1 MTPTRQANR
10 EVVTM
15 RAAMFYE
22 PGDVR
27 MEDVPA
33 PEPGPGEVLVHIGA
47 ALTCGT
53 DVKTYKRGHPTLI
66 KVTPSPFGHEFGG
79 TVEEVGEG
87 AEAWR
92 PGTRVVAAN
101 SAPCNRCYYCKVG
114 DQSMCEDLAFLN
126 GAFAE
131 YIVVPSRIV
140 DQNLYEIPE
149 GMEFSR
155 GALLEP
161 LACAV
166 HGVVRTPISVGDTV
180 AVIGAGQIGLMFV
193 RLATERG
200 ARVICVDKSPA
211 RLEVAKR
218 LGAEETVE
226 AAEGVNTIEA
236 VRGWTPEAR
245 GADVVIEAVGIPQL
259 WEQALQLVRKGG
271 EVTLFGGAPSGTS
284 IEVDTVLL
292 HYSQLT
298 VRGIF
303 HHTPYTVQVAFDLL
317 KSGRVDPEPFIS
329 GVRPLEKVVEALEQH
344 GRQEGIKYEIRPP
357 EGGPS

>member
-1 MTPTRQANR
+1 
-10 EVVTM
+10 
-15 RAAMFYE
+15 MFYE

-27 MEDVPA
+27 MEDVAA
-33 PEPGPGEVLVHIGA
+33 PEAGPGEVLVRIGA

-53 DVKTYKRGHPTLI
+53 DVKTYRRGHPTLI
-66 KVTPSPFGHEFGG
+66 KETPSPFGHEFGG
-79 TVEEVGEG
+79 TVEVVGEG
-87 AEAWR
+87 VEGWS
-92 PGTRVVAAN
+92 PGMRVVAAN

-114 DQSMCEDLAFLN
+114 DQSMCENLSFLN

-131 YIVVPSRIV
+131 YIVVPSGIV
-140 DQNLYEIPE
+140 EQNLYEIPE
-149 GMEFSR
+149 GVEFGR
-155 GALLEP
+155 AALLEP

-166 HGVVRTPISVGDTV
+166 HGIVRTPVEVGDTV

-200 ARVICVDKSPA
+200 ARVICVDRSA
-211 RLEVAKR
+211 ERLAAAGR

-226 AAEGVNTIEA
+226 AAEGVDTIAA
-236 VRGWTPEAR
+236 VREWTPEAR
-245 GADVVIEAVGIPQL
+245 GADVVIEAVGLPQL
-259 WEQALQLVRKGG
+259 WEQALLMVRKGG

-284 IEVDTVLL
+284 IQVDTVLL

-298 VRGIF
+298 ARGVF

-317 KSGRVDPEPFIS
+317 RSGRVDPEPFIS
-329 GVRPLEKVVEALEQH
+329 GVRPLEDVVEALEQH

-357 EGGPS
+357 GAGAS

>member
-1 MTPTRQANR
+1 
-10 EVVTM
+10 V

-33 PEPGPGEVLVHIGA
+33 PEPGPGEVLVRIGA

-53 DVKTYKRGHPTLI
+53 DVKTYRRGHPTLI
-66 KVTPSPFGHEFGG
+66 KETPSPFGHEFAG
-79 TVEEVGEG
+79 TVEAVGSGVEG
-87 AEAWR
+87 W
-92 PGTRVVAAN
+92 PTGTRVVAAN

-114 DQSMCEDLAFLN
+114 DQSMCENLAFLN

-149 GMEFSR
+149 GVEFSR
-155 GALLEP
+155 AALLEP

-166 HGVVRTPISVGDTV
+166 HGIVRTPIATGDTV

-200 ARVICVDKSPA
+200 ARVLCADMSES
-211 RLEVAKR
+211 RLEVAR
-218 LGAEETVE
+218 QLGAEETVQV
-226 AAEGVNTIEA
+226 AEGTDTIEA
-236 VRGWTPEAR
+236 VREWTPEAR
-245 GADVVIEAVGIPQL
+245 GTDVVVEAVGLPET
-259 WEQALQLVRKGG
+259 WEEALQMARKGG
-271 EVTLFGGAPSGTS
+271 DVTLFGGAPSGTTM
-284 IEVDTVLL
+284 EVDTVLL

-298 VRGIF
+298 IRGIF
-303 HHTPYTVQVAFDLL
+303 HHTPYTNQVAFDLL
-317 KSGRVDPEPFIS
+317 KTGRVDPEPFIS
-329 GVRPLEKVVEALEQH
+329 GVRPLEDVVEALESH

-357 EGGPS
+357 GGGSS

>member
-1 MTPTRQANR
+1 
-10 EVVTM
+10 
-15 RAAMFYE
+15 MFYE

-27 MEDVPA
+27 MENIAVPEA
-33 PEPGPGEVLVHIGA
+33 GPGEVLVHIGA

-53 DVKTYKRGHPTLI
+53 DVKTYKRGHPTLFEEL
-66 KVTPSPFGHEFGG
+66 PSPFGHEFGG
-79 TVEEVGEG
+79 TVEAVGEG
-87 AEAWR
+87 VEGWR
-92 PGTRVVAAN
+92 AGMRVVAAN
-101 SAPCNRCYYCKVG
+101 SAPCNHCFYCKVG
-114 DQSMCEDLAFLN
+114 DQSMCENLSFLN

-140 DQNLYEIPE
+140 AQNLYEIPE

-155 GALLEP
+155 AALLEP

-166 HGVVRTPISVGDTV
+166 HGVLRTPISMGDTV

-200 ARVICVDKSPA
+200 ARVICVDKSAA
-211 RLEVAKR
+211 RLEVAR
-218 LGAEETVE
+218 TLGAEETIE
-226 AAEGVNTIEA
+226 AAERVDTISA
-236 VRGWTPEAR
+236 VREWTPESR
-245 GADVVIEAVGIPQL
+245 GADVVIEAVGLPQL
-259 WEQALQLVRKGG
+259 WEQALQMVRKGG
-271 EVTLFGGAPSGTS
+271 DVTLFGGAPSGTS

-298 VRGIF
+298 IRGIF

-329 GVRPLEKVVEALEQH
+329 GVRPLEDVVEALESH
-344 GRQEGIKYEIRPP
+344 GRQEGIKYEIRP
-357 EGGPS
+357 